1 MAKEKDPVLDEQ
13 AEDIVAEVELDTI
26 SDMLVDDSTVTI
38 EGRVF
43 ELGVPSTRSI
53 IWFLNAFSSLARRS
67 QGKALDMLGSG
78 SPNPLDVIFGIG
90 EAITEQDLV
99 EFGVAALQFNDRK
112 KGRKFLRDAGVPMA
126 EIIQAMG
133 ISIKK
138 SSPLMAQLKNV
149 LEGLVGKG
157 TIEALIETTVQESL
171 Q

>member
-1 MAKEKDPVLDEQ
+1 MAKGKDPVLDGQ
-13 AEDIVAEVELDTI
+13 AEDIVAEVELETI
-26 SDMLVDDSTVTI
+26 SDMLVDDPVLVGQDEGSTVKI

-67 QGKALDMLGSG
+67 QGKALDMLGKG

-133 ISIKK
+133 ISVKK
-138 SSPLMAQLKNV
+138 SAPLMAQLKNV
-149 LEGLVGKG
+149 LEH
-157 TIEALIETTVQESL
+157 L
-171 Q
+171 QY